1 MKVTGLI
8 KKVGEIVVV
17 SDKFKKREIW
27 VETDRESNYP
37 QTLNIQLSQD
47 KAEQFN
53 HKEGQ
58 AVELE
63 INLRGRTWT
72 GSDGVEKCFNTLDCW
87 QWKDLRNNT
96 QPQQTEEQPTQEAD
110 DNLPF

>member
-8 KKVGEIVVV
+8 KKVGEVQVV

-37 QTLNIQLSQD
+37 QTINIQLSQD
-47 KAEQFN
+47 KADQFN
-53 HKEGQ
+53 LKEGQ
-58 AVELE
+58 EAELE

-72 GSDGVEKCFNTLDCW
+72 GSDGVEKCFNTIDCW
-87 QWKDLRNNT
+87 QWKLLSNNT
-96 QPQQTEEQPTQEAD
+96 QPQQQEEQPTQEAD
-110 DNLPF
+110 DDLPF